1 MDLKLFR
8 SISVFDG
15 KEISL
20 EIDMKYLDEW
30 VLT

>member
-20 EIDMKYLDEW
+20 EIDMKYLDAW
-30 VLT
+30 S

>member
-8 SISVFDG
+8 FISVFDG